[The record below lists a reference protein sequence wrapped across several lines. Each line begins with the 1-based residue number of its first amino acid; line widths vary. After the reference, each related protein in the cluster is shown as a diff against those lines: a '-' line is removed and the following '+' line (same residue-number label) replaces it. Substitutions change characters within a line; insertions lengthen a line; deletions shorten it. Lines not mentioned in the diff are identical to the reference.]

1 MSQREAAERARQEAL
16 EAAQAKPLHPAVKMG
31 LPIIAFIVA
40 AIAAI
45 ALIVQIAGASGH
57 REDVAHRADELKTQ
71 AQTAEAEARE
81 SHSEMVSSVVGT
93 DMVRLDTDASALE
106 SLLLESGTV
115 TMGKDVDSADVSGA
129 QAYIEESGTKDP
141 EVETLITGIEDGSQ
155 AEPGDQDYR
164 TTVTLPEIS
173 VEVVV
178 HSSFAADG
186 SMTAFDAQAHQII
199 TSKEG

>member
-1 MSQREAAERARQEAL
+1 TRSPRAQGRRTEMSQREAAERARQEAL

-31 LPIIAFIVA
+31 PPIIAFIVA

-57 REDVAHRADELKTQ
+57 REDVAHRADEPKTQ

-81 SHSEMVSSVVGT
+81 SHSEMVSSAVGT

-115 TMGKDVDSADVSGA
+115 TMGEDVDPADVADA

-141 EVETLITGIEDGSQ
+141 EVETLITGIRSEEHTSELESRFDLVCRLLL
-155 AEPGDQDYR
+155 AKKK
-164 TTVTLPEIS
+164 TS
-173 VEVVV
+173 V
-178 HSSFAADG
+178 
-186 SMTAFDAQAHQII
+186 
-199 TSKEG
+199 